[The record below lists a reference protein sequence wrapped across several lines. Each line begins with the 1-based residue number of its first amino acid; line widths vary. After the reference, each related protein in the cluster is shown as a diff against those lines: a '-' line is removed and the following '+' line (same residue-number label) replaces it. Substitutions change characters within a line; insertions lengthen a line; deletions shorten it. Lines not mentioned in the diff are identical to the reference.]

1 MSREIKFRAW
11 DIIRKQLFNL
21 NDNLSSIPYYEL
33 FCHTPDS
40 RALILQ
46 QFTGLHDKNGKEIY
60 ESDLV
65 RSIHFED
72 AEGKTHYL
80 IHKIVWS
87 DIYSGWIAVSQGDKE
102 MPPFIKA
109 GTIQLFT
116 YMKFAQGVEIIGNIH
131 ENPELLEVK
140 K

>member
-1 MSREIKFRAW
+1 MREIKFRAW
-11 DIIRKQLFNL
+11 WKDREGKAHELIDNIDERPISDLRENHLII
-21 NDNLSSIPYYEL
+21 E
-33 FCHTPDS
+33 
-40 RALILQ
+40 

-60 ESDLV
+60 ECDLV

-102 MPPFIKA
+102 MTPFIKA

-131 ENPELLEVK
+131 ENPELLK
-140 K
+140 

>member
-1 MSREIKFRAW
+1 MREIKFRAW
-11 DIIRKQLFNL
+11 ESRKKELTLINGWSGHWVYFNRDGTMEGIQDTITL
-21 NDNLSSIPYYEL
+21 M
-33 FCHTPDS
+33 
-40 RALILQ
+40 
-46 QFTGLHDKNGKEIY
+46 QFTGLQDKNGKEIY

-131 ENPELLEVK
+131 ENPELLDV
-140 K
+140 